1 MVSKDKIQIV
11 VVDDHPVVLEGM
23 VRLIEQE
30 KDLCVCAQCEDA
42 PEALEAITRTDPDLA
57 VIDLSLKSHDGLE
70 LIKDLQVRFPELPV
84 LVVSMH
90 QELIYAERALKA
102 GAKGYLMKSE
112 ATEEIIKA
120 IRRIMS
126 GKTYLSDKMNSVLME
141 KYIAGGSAGASPL
154 DRLTDRELEV
164 FERIGRGF
172 ATKEIAEALTISI
185 KTVES
190 HRLHILE
197 KLNLNN
203 SRELFQYALQW
214 FQDTT

>member
-1 MVSKDKIQIV
+1 MDSKNKIHIV

-23 VRLIEQE
+23 VRLIEE
-30 KDLCVCAQCEDA
+30 EDDLAVCAQCGDA
-42 PEALEAITRTDPDLA
+42 PEALEAVTRLNPDLA
-57 VIDLSLKSHDGLE
+57 VIDLSLKSQDGLE
-70 LIKDLQVRFPELPV
+70 LIKDLQVRFPELPI

-112 ATEEIIKA
+112 ATEEIINA
-120 IRRIMS
+120 IRRIIS
-126 GKTYLSDKMNSVLME
+126 GKTYLSETMNSVLME
-141 KYIAGGSAGASPL
+141 KYIAGGSAGTSPL
-154 DRLTDRELEV
+154 DSLTDREIEV

-172 ATKEIAEALTISI
+172 GTREIAEALKVSV

-190 HRLHILE
+190 HRLHIKE
-197 KLNLNN
+197 KLSLKN